1 MKESVTVIE
10 GSNKIAE
17 GQIIMGNR
25 LKYHLMVIPCPRSC
39 RINISA
45 GKAKSSFSIQKDKS
59 KVIYKLLQHMNL
71 TCKGY

>member
-1 MKESVTVIE
+1 MRESVTVIE

-17 GQIIMGNR
+17 SQKKMGN
-25 LKYHLMVIPCPRSC
+25 LKYYLTVIPSPRNC
-39 RINISA
+39 RIDISA
-45 GKAKSSFSIQKDKS
+45 GKAKSSFSIQKDKT